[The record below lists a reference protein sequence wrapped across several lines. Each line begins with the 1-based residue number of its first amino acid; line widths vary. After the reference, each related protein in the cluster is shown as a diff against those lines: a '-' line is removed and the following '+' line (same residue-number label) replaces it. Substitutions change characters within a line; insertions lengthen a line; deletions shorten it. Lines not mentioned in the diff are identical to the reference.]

1 MSGNLKC
8 YLAEFI
14 GTFALVFAAAAAACA
29 AGLTPGQPSPIGPAL
44 AYGSAY
50 AVMAFAYGSVSGAH
64 FNPALTLSQLL
75 LRRIDFIKGI
85 LYLVSQLLGAALAGQ
100 LLIAALHGHP
110 AVVSAPF
117 LGSCGLSGIGFKAA
131 TLLEAVMTFFLVT
144 AYYATA
150 IDHRAKRGTTPLACG
165 LALFAGGLVL
175 GPLTGGA
182 LNPARAFGPSIVT
195 GNWAAWY
202 VYWTG
207 PLAGA
212 LAASLLYEKLFLDAK
227 K

>member
-1 MSGNLKC
+1 MSGHLKA

-29 AGLTPGQPSPIGPAL
+29 AGLTPGSVSPLGPSL

-50 AVMAFAYGSVSGAH
+50 AVMAYAYGTVSGGQ
-64 FNPALTLSQLL
+64 FNPALTLSLL
-75 LRRIDFIKGI
+75 LMRRIDVIKGVF
-85 LYLVSQLLGAALAGQ
+85 YLVSQLLGAALAGQ
-100 LLIAALHGHP
+100 LLIAALHRHP
-110 AVVSAPF
+110 EVASPPF
-117 LGSCGLSGIGFKAA
+117 LGSVGLTGVGFKAA

-150 IDHRAKRGTTPLACG
+150 IDNRAKRGTTPLACG
-165 LALFAGGLVL
+165 LALFAGVLVL

-202 VYWTG
+202 VYWAG

-212 LAASLLYEKLFLDAK
+212 LGAALLYEKLFLDAK